1 MTSRDEPSTIAQ
13 VRQESRAAMNLGDRI
28 RKFREQFG
36 LTQGQLAINSS
47 VSQGYL
53 SQLENGEVKNPSAAV
68 LLRVAQAMQVDPDEL
83 FEAAGYPT
91 VRTLREIYQ
100 SYESTIDGDLLHYL
114 ARLPREKQR
123 RLLSLLEGIEKILTD
138 DGNGRPEDTAAGELK
153 GTGAARGGQQAELA
167 NLHS

>member
-1 MTSRDEPSTIAQ
+1 
-13 VRQESRAAMNLGDRI
+13 MNLGDRI
-28 RKFREQFG
+28 RQLREQFG
-36 LTQGQLAINSS
+36 LTQGQLATGSS

-68 LLRVAQAMQVDPDEL
+68 LLRVAQAMQVDAVEL

-100 SYESTIDGDLLHYL
+100 GYESTIDADLLEYL

-123 RLLSLLEGIEKILTD
+123 RLLFLLEGIEKVLT
-138 DGNGRPEDTAAGELK
+138 GHEGAGAGARET
-153 GTGAARGGQQAELA
+153 TGAARGGGRAELA
-167 NLHS
+167 NRQG